1 MTEHRSPSIPWK
13 RVLVESVA
21 VVLSI
26 LLAFSIDA
34 LWSERQERA
43 REQVL
48 LRGILADYRASR
60 PELAERVRLAARMAQ
75 NTALL
80 TQQVSD
86 WDGSTLLVVPD
97 SLILGVLGGPTYE
110 PATNTLDAALGSGE
124 IELIRSD
131 AVKAE
136 LAHWRRALL
145 DTREDEVEVR
155 RLTNEQLVPALSG
168 SVDLGP
174 YFRQLLNWSFERPV
188 TGLPGHAVIRPPPA
202 LSGLLGLRHFF
213 VQFAAE
219 DLAGLLQT
227 LDRAVGLLE
236 TEIEAG

>member
-1 MTEHRSPSIPWK
+1 MTDRPSRSIPWG
-13 RVLVESVA
+13 RVAVESAA

-34 LWSERQERA
+34 SWSERQERA
-43 REQVL
+43 REQAL

-60 PELAERVRLAARMAQ
+60 AELAERVRLAARMAQ

-86 WDGSTLLVVPD
+86 WDGATLLSVAD

-168 SVDLGP
+168 VVDLGP
-174 YFRQLLNWSFERPV
+174 YFQQLLNWSFERPV
-188 TGLPGHAVIRPPPA
+188 TGLPGQAVIRPPPA

-219 DLAGLLQT
+219 DLAGLLQS

>member
-1 MTEHRSPSIPWK
+1 
-13 RVLVESVA
+13 VESAA

-34 LWSERQERA
+34 LWSQRQERA

-48 LRGILADYRASR
+48 LRGILADYQASR
-60 PELAERVRLAARMAQ
+60 SELAERVRLAERLAR
-75 NTALL
+75 NTALFRE
-80 TQQVSD
+80 QVSGL
-86 WDGSTLLVVPD
+86 DGTTLLSVPD
-97 SLILGVLGGPTYE
+97 SLILGALGGPTYE

-124 IELIRSD
+124 IELIRSV

-155 RLTNEQLVPALSG
+155 RLTNEQLVPALAG
-168 SVDLGP
+168 AVDLGP
-174 YFRQLLNWSFERPV
+174 YFAQLLNWSFEQPV
-188 TGLPGHAVIRPPPA
+188 SGLPGQSAFRPPPE

-219 DLAGLLQT
+219 DLAGLLDS
-227 LDRAVGLLE
+227 LDRALGLLE
-236 TEIEAG
+236 AEIEDGRPIAGPG